1 MIRLNSEACNRYET
15 ILSAHLSQSETE
27 ELPPNFFSALVYK
40 TTLTVVHNF
49 KWLCAV
55 KLTLN

>member
-1 MIRLNSEACNRYET
+1 MRRYYLP
-15 ILSAHLSQSETE
+15 IYHNQKQKK
-27 ELPPNFFSALVYK
+27 LPPNFFSALVYK
-40 TTLTVVHNF
+40 TTTLTVVHNF